1 MDLRLSVITLAAD
14 DLTALR
20 NFYSVTVGW
29 EPVAENQDIVFYKL
43 NGFLLSIC
51 NKKELAGFI
60 DISPAGNGFRSFT
73 LGYNVPTKEEVDR
86 LYERFRTKEVS
97 IVKEPTE
104 TSFGAYFFYFS
115 DPENNILEIAYNPFI
130 PMDTD
135 GNTLTHLPVDHL

>member
-1 MDLRLSVITLAAD
+1 MHQRLSVITLAAD

-20 NFYSVTVGW
+20 NFYSLKIGW
-29 EPVAENQDIVFYKL
+29 EPVAGNQDIVFYKL

-51 NKKELAGFI
+51 KKKDLASFI
-60 DISPAGNGFRSFT
+60 GTSHNGNGFRSFT
-73 LGYNVPTKEEVDR
+73 LGYNVPTKEEVDQ
-86 LYERFRTKEVS
+86 LYERLRTNGVS

-130 PMDTD
+130 PMDAD
-135 GNTLTHLPVDHL
+135 GNALTHLPVDHL